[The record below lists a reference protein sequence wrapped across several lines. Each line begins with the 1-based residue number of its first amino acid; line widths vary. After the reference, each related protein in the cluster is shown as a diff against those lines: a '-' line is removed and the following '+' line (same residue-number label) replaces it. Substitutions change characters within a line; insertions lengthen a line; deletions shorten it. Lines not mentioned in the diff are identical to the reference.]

1 MPADAKYSLEESNDV
16 PEVVVADVQL
26 KQGCILPHA
35 LRKPA
40 LHQMRG
46 GNNSVGVFCIGKEAG
61 ASPVEQ
67 G

>member
-1 MPADAKYSLEESNDV
+1 M